1 MRREPASS
9 VPENLFPRAQVRHR
23 IFGGLLNAR
32 QEHIFTWIAVVIV
45 MLYVTGWIGAIHH
58 SIEQRREIATAA
70 KRAGVKLPPP
80 PPLLPTRQI
89 AAQIFQAEAPSTVYI
104 DDAMLGFLGP
114 LRGRSGMVFFTTA
127 TPGAPIVSGAP
138 NGAKSVLT
146 GSSDKVASDFT
157 APEKP
162 GVYTLAVQL
171 NQAIRQLDNL
181 NVITLVPFSEKRGGH
196 IGAYYLGSW
205 PFEIGGTP
213 KTPAYADPAGFIE
226 VTPENAD
233 TPISAHFRLR
243 DFLTKDQPNV
253 WPKYLLLNP
262 KLLDKLELTIQELE
276 AMGHS
281 VRHFHIMSGFRTPEY
296 NHGGGNTQ
304 GRANLSRH
312 MYGDASDTFVDNDG
326 NGVMDDLNH
335 DGRVDARDAEVVL
348 QAVERVESKNPSLV
362 GGVGVYSACC
372 GHGPFTHIDVRGFRA
387 RWRGTGSG

>member
-1 MRREPASS
+1 MADTESHH
-9 VPENLFPRAQVRHR
+9 LFPRAPVRHR
-23 IFGGLLNAR
+23 IFGGLLSAR
-32 QEHIFTWIAVVIV
+32 QEHIFTWITVVIV
-45 MLYVTGWIGAIHH
+45 MLYVTGWIGAIHDA
-58 SIEQRREIATAA
+58 IEQRREIARQA
-70 KRAGVKLPPP
+70 KDAGVKLPPP
-80 PPLLPTRQI
+80 APPLPTQQI
-89 AAQIFQAEAPSTVYI
+89 AAQIFQPQGHSIAYI
-104 DDAMLGFLGP
+104 DDAMLGFLNP
-114 LRGRSGMVFFTTA
+114 LRGRSGKVFFTTVK
-127 TPGAPIVSGAP
+127 PGAPIASGAP
-138 NGAKSVLT
+138 GGAKSVLT
-146 GSSDKVASDFT
+146 GVSEKVASDFT
-157 APEKP
+157 APRQP
-162 GVYTLAVQL
+162 GVYKLAVQL
-171 NQAIRQLDNL
+171 DQAMRQLDNF
-181 NVITLVPFSEKRGGH
+181 NVITLVPFSEKQGGH

-205 PFEIGGTP
+205 PFEKGGTP
-213 KTPAYADPAGFIE
+213 KTPAYANPAGFIE
-226 VTPENAD
+226 VTPENVD

-276 AMGHS
+276 AMGHP
-281 VRHFHIMSGFRTPEY
+281 VQHFQIMSGFRTPEY

-326 NGVMDDLNH
+326 NGIMDDLNH
-335 DGRVDARDAEVVL
+335 DGRVDARDAEVIM